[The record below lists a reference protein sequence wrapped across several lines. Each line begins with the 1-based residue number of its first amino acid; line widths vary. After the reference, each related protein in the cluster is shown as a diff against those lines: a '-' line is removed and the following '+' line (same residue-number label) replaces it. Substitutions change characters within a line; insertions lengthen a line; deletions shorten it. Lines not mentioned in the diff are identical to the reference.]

1 MKIEINENPK
11 SNKVSF
17 KKKGSWIQLPMKFQE
32 VLFVIMNQKILE
44 VNQEIQ

>member
-17 KKKGSWIQLPMKFQE
+17 KKRKLDSRT
-32 VLFVIMNQKILE
+32 N
-44 VNQEIQ
+44 EIPRSPICNNESKDP

>member
-17 KKKGSWIQLPMKFQE
+17 KKRKLDPRT
-32 VLFVIMNQKILE
+32 N
-44 VNQEIQ
+44 EIPRNPICNNESKDP

>member
-17 KKKGSWIQLPMKFQE
+17 KKKEAGSK
-32 VLFVIMNQKILE
+32 NQW
-44 VNQEIQ
+44 NS